1 MADKKKKIGILT
13 GGGDC
18 PGLNAVIRAAV
29 RRSIPRGYEMVG
41 ILDGWGGLLELKTRE
56 LNFEAVSGI
65 IHVGGT
71 ILRTS
76 RTNVLKD
83 EATIQKAFDNF
94 KKLDLHALIAIGGE
108 GTLTVSSRLSDM
120 GMPIVGVPKTID
132 NDIDETDFTFGFDTA
147 VEIATQA
154 IDRLHTT
161 AESHNRVMVV
171 EVMGRHAGWI
181 ATYSGIA
188 GGADVII
195 VPEYKMSIEEVCTI
209 IRQRS
214 ARGKPFSIVVVAEGA
229 KLRKGDKE
237 FTIAKDRLDAFG
249 RPQLGGIAQALANEI
264 EDTTGIESRVTVL
277 GHVQRGGTP
286 TARDRVLA
294 TRFGA
299 FAADLVHE
307 EKWGYMAA
315 LKSNTIVAVHLKD
328 AIAKLKCVD
337 PTLWELA
344 QSFFG

>member
-83 EATIQKAFDNF
+83 AATIQKAFDNF

-195 VPEYKMSIEEVCTI
+195 VPEYTMSIEEVCAI

-299 FAADLVHE
+299 FAADLVHD

-315 LKSNTIVAVHLKD
+315 LKSNTIVPVHLKD

-337 PTLWELA
+337 PKLWELA